1 MYGAMLEMGSEFFGG
16 RREDSR
22 AEQSKAGRVV
32 FWILAGAVTRPSPA
46 VRGIAGRRNPARKKI
61 YLGTMAAG
69 DRNKRARPPPA
80 TQEPRK
86 RARAT
91 ENDTAHPISIDGLAW
106 QEVAMPDRLEDV
118 EGFMGME
125 EVDGVDVLRTDDGG
139 LMYKVFSYTPQS
151 AAWESIC

>member
-1 MYGAMLEMGSEFFGG
+1 MDISG
-16 RREDSR
+16 RGYPAQPSR
-22 AEQSKAGRVV
+22 
-32 FWILAGAVTRPSPA
+32 P
-46 VRGIAGRRNPARKKI
+46 GIEPGEERKI
-61 YLGTMAAG
+61 YSGTMAAG

-80 TQEPRK
+80 TPEPRK

-125 EVDGVDVLRTDDGG
+125 EVDGVDVLRTGDGG
-139 LMYKVFSYTPQS
+139 LMYKVFAYTPRAQTGN
-151 AAWESIC
+151 